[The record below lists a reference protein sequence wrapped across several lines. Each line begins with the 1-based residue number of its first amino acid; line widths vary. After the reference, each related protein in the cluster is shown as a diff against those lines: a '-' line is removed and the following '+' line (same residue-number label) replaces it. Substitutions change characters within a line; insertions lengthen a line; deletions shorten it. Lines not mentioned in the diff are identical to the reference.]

1 MADPAPSL
9 QPPITS
15 KTVPPLAGQICF
27 ALYSASLAISRLY
40 APMLEQLRLTY
51 PQYLVMVALWHQ
63 DRISVGQ
70 LGAQL
75 RLESNTLT
83 PLLKRMQAAGLLA
96 RKRSAE
102 DERQVLVT
110 LSDEGRALQARAA
123 EFCADIHEALGIGA
137 AALTQLQCQLS
148 DLRDRIET
156 AQVTRLCRLK
166 A

>member
-1 MADPAPSL
+1 MSDPAPFS
-9 QPPITS
+9 QPPIAAQMI
-15 KTVPPLAGQICF
+15 PPLSGQICF

-40 APMLEQLRLTY
+40 APMLEQLSLTY

-83 PLLKRMQAAGLLA
+83 PLLKRMEAAGLIT

-102 DERQVLVT
+102 DERQVLLT
-110 LSDEGRALQARAA
+110 LSEAGRALQARAA
-123 EFCADIHEALGIGA
+123 GFCGDIHKALAIGPEALA
-137 AALTQLQCQLS
+137 QLQGQLS
-148 DLRDRIET
+148 DLRDRIEALQVKST
-156 AQVTRLCRLK
+156 AT
-166 A
+166 